1 MFGGG
6 GGGGPGG
13 FDPLECVCSGEGG
26 GPGGGGSRVEQ
37 IPFLQG
43 IDKRIRAMFAAEVKS
58 ETLS

>member
-1 MFGGG
+1 MFGG
-6 GGGGPGG
+6 
-13 FDPLECVCSGEGG
+13 GG